1 MAYVTLWG
9 CKDMDIQRV
18 LVPILNFI
26 DLKKN
31 IYFWIRIY
39 LTCSDLSLETP
50 PTLCESLSSAIRSPL
65 GDPNST
71 IQIVIRKLV

>member
-1 MAYVTLWG
+1 MGL
-9 CKDMDIQRV
+9 QRYGYTASASSNIK
-18 LVPILNFI
+18 LYRF
-26 DLKKN
+26 KKN

-71 IQIVIRKLV
+71 IQYNN